1 MEKWC
6 RHTCWD
12 LARLARQGIPAD
24 AVQQIVRG
32 ALVVRREW
40 KRVECC
46 DEEVICS
53 RKRETFCRTEA
64 TAGRETGAK
73 RTGPR
78 TRREPQGREVVA
90 GRQAGRRRSEPWGA
104 PLEYLRIRSSSSS
117 SSSTTTTTATVHP
130 SPVTASQSRS
140 ALSIHP
146 STHPSPS
153 VVCAQVFARAAG
165 IVSSP
170 DLLRLG
176 TDPSDQPHDD
186 ATIAPRRRPCPIHRI
201 LSAFRADSTHQPART
216 LRFTRSAF
224 AARRSAVTSCREP
237 PMLPL

>member
-1 MEKWC
+1 MC
-6 RHTCWD
+6 RE
-12 LARLARQGIPAD
+12 G
-24 AVQQIVRG
+24 
-32 ALVVRREW
+32 
-40 KRVECC
+40 KRVGCC

-64 TAGRETGAK
+64 TAERETGGK

-90 GRQAGRRRSEPWGA
+90 GRRSERERWGA
-104 PLEYLRIRSSSSS
+104 PLELRIRSSSS
-117 SSSTTTTTATVHP
+117 SSSTTTTTALPPLP
-130 SPVTASQSRS
+130 SPPLSLSLLLNPAPLRS
-140 ALSIHP
+140 
-146 STHPSPS
+146 PSPS
-153 VVCAQVFARAAG
+153 IYPVRLCVREYSHALLVSYP
-165 IVSSP
+165 SSP

-201 LSAFRADSTHQPART
+201 LSALRAASIHQPART

-224 AARRSAVTSCREP
+224 AARRSAITCCREP
-237 PMLPL
+237 PMLSL